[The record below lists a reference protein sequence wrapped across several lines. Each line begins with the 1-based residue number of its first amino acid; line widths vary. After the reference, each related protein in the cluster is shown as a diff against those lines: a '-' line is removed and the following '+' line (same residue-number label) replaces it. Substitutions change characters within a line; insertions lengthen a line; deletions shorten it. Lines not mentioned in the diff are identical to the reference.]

1 MTGTSEPGAPRRR
14 RAGGDGPGAA
24 PGLLWDLL
32 RLGERAEEAL
42 ARALA
47 PVGLSPAKYR
57 LLAEL
62 AAAPPEGLPLRE
74 LGRRMGRSAPDVT
87 ELAARLERE
96 GLIRRVRA
104 EQDRRIVRAALT
116 PEGRCVLGAATPGA
130 VEAERRLRRL
140 LGDEGWR
147 SLARAAERVEARA
160 RAAGP
165 RGRDRARPV
174 AG

>member
-1 MTGTSEPGAPRRR
+1 M
-14 RAGGDGPGAA
+14 
-24 PGLLWDLL
+24 
-32 RLGERAEEAL
+32 

-47 PVGLSPAKYR
+47 PAGLSPAKFR

-74 LGRRMGRSAPDVT
+74 LGRRIGRSAPDVT

-104 EQDRRIVRAALT
+104 EHDRRIVRATLT
-116 PEGRCVLGAATPGA
+116 SSGARLLAAATPGA
-130 VEAERRLRRL
+130 VEAERYLRRL
-140 LGDEGWR
+140 LGGEAWR
-147 SLARAAERVEARA
+147 TVTRAAVRVEAREP
-160 RAAGP
+160 G
-165 RGRDRARPV
+165 GEGARPV